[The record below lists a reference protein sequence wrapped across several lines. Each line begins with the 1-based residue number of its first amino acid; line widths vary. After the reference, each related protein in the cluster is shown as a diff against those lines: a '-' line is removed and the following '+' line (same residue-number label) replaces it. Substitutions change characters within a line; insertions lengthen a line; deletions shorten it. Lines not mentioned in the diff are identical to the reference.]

1 MLVDDNLF
9 MLNSQHTVPLKS
21 SIMWGMRLDNFEVEM
36 EYINIELSIKD
47 KDKETYLRIIRFKK
61 ELNSSGGIF

>member
-1 MLVDDNLF
+1 MTTY
-9 MLNSQHTVPLKS
+9 SCSTVNTPFH
-21 SIMWGMRLDNFEVEM
+21 SIIFYVGKRLDNFDVEI

>member
-21 SIMWGMRLDNFEVEM
+21 SFMWGKRLDNFEVEM

>member
-1 MLVDDNLF
+1 MTTY
-9 MLNSQHTVPLKS
+9 SCSTVNTAFH
-21 SIMWGMRLDNFEVEM
+21 SIIFYVGKRLDIFEVEI

-61 ELNSSGGIF
+61 ELNRSGGIF

>member
-9 MLNSQHTVPLKS
+9 MLNSQDTVPLNHLLC
-21 SIMWGMRLDNFEVEM
+21 WEETDNFEVEI